1 MKPQIKSFGELKT
14 GDVFRYEDVIAY
26 GSEEDFARYDNA
38 FVSPVKVTVI
48 RRARK
53 LNIPGLSDQ
62 YAVFLDGKNL
72 RVGCQEFNAVKAFKA
87 LGKALG
93 YEVTG

>member
-1 MKPQIKSFGELKT
+1 MKPQTKLKA
-14 GDVFRYEDVIAY
+14 GDVFTFKETDIY
-26 GSEEDFARYDNA
+26 GDGERVCEHDIA
-38 FVSPVKVTVI
+38 FVNDLEVTVL